1 MRFPWQPSKA
11 ELRVGE
17 LETQIAELRASYDH
31 QLIAA
36 LHQAALG
43 EAADVAATSP
53 VQAAAGL
60 LGRCLAAATVAPETN
75 ITAAITPSYR
85 YDVGSSLVLRG
96 EHVSLL
102 EVVNGAVRLT
112 PACDWE
118 ISGATPYKA
127 DWTYKLQLAAP
138 NGEVAKTVGGN
149 QVVHI
154 RIPDGRQPWQGSSPL
169 ASASITAEAL
179 GELEDAVRDELK
191 HAARATLVSVPG
203 FEDSDPDDDDDAWTA
218 YRSDVANADSKTLL
232 APAPATQIQGI
243 ASSSAP
249 PSYGVLRLRPEI
261 PEELQTM
268 RDRLAA
274 GLYAALGLMPQ
285 LFDGGEATGVRE
297 AKRSFW
303 SMTLYPLGRL
313 ISDELAAALEAQVE
327 LGFERLQFGNLLEA
341 SRVAK
346 GLVDA
351 GMEPAQALEAAGL
364 S

>member
-11 ELRVGE
+11 ERRVGE
-17 LETQIAELRASYDH
+17 LETQIAELRASYD
-31 QLIAA
+31 QQIIAA

-138 NGEVAKTVGGN
+138 NGDVAKTVGGN

-169 ASASITAEAL
+169 ASANISAEAL

-203 FEDSDPDDDDDAWTA
+203 FEDSDPDDDDDAWNA
-218 YRSDVANADSKTLL
+218 YRTDVAKADGKTLL
-232 APAPATQIQGI
+232 TPAPATLIQGI
-243 ASSSAP
+243 AASSAP
-249 PSYGVLRLRPEI
+249 PAYGVLRLRPEI
-261 PEELQTM
+261 PEELQTA

-285 LFDGGEATGVRE
+285 VFEGGEATGVRE
-297 AKRSFW
+297 
-303 SMTLYPLGRL
+303 SMRALHNLTLLPLATL
-313 ISDELAAALEAQVE
+313 LQAELADALDTSVTLDFARLQLGNLREKAQV
-327 LGFERLQFGNLLEA
+327 
-341 SRVAK
+341 AK
-346 GLVDA
+346 ALVDA
-351 GMEPAQALEAAGL
+351 GVQTPRALELAGL